1 MKTSVY
7 PTVKQ
12 QINNVNSSQI
22 LKLYLDKFFLSQFI
36 YSEENKYFNTPP
48 LCKFSHPEIM

>member
-36 YSEENKYFNTPP
+36 YSEENKYFN
-48 LCKFSHPEIM
+48 SHLEIM